1 MSAAAASLARMQLD
15 PRDRRP
21 LYVQIADD
29 IVARIERG
37 ELAEGERLPG
47 IRELAQRLG
56 CGAVTVS
63 QAYDSLAARGRASA
77 RIGKG
82 TYVSAVRLPSEPF
95 ERRWEPDL
103 GGWRRPRPDSIH
115 TALRNPSFR
124 GYADYMD
131 SAEFSDALDGVLG
144 EVTERSTTVMCS
156 ETLWWRCHRRLV
168 ADAAVLTRGAEVQ
181 HLGHDGRLSP
191 HRITDGAR
199 LADGRIRYDMGAT
212 PLLST

>member
-1 MSAAAASLARMQLD
+1 MEAAGHRIAGPAPAHCQQLTSADPAPTVRFLTVGHGTLD
-15 PRDRRP
+15 
-21 LYVQIADD
+21 A
-29 IVARIERG
+29 G
-37 ELAEGERLPG
+37 ELGRLLTEAGVDVVVDIRTAPG
-47 IRELAQRLG
+47 SRRYPHFARDQ
-56 CGAVTVS
+56 
-63 QAYDSLAARGRASA
+63 LAAW
-77 RIGKG
+77 
-82 TYVSAVRLPSEPF
+82 LPEAGIAY
-95 ERRWEPDL
+95 RWEPDL

-144 EVTERSTTVMCS
+144 EATERSTTVMCS

-168 ADAAVLTRGAEVQ
+168 ADVAVLTRGAEVQ

-199 LADGRIRYDMGAT
+199 LADGRVRYDLGTT
-212 PLLST
+212 PSLPT